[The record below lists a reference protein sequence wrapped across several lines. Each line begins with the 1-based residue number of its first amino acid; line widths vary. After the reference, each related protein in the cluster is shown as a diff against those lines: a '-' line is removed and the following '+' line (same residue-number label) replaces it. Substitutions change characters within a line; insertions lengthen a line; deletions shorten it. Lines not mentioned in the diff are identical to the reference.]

1 MMAAARAWLTAVVS
15 VTLLLS
21 VVQTLIPKGS
31 LREIASF
38 VGGLL
43 LLAVLLRPLG
53 NVDLSAVSLDL
64 SAYRQTVE
72 RRQAELEQEGQK
84 ELLGLIEAELESYIS
99 DKAAEVGAECTIRV
113 ETRAEEDGYPV
124 PWAVTIEGTFTA
136 EERRALTRCIEADLA
151 IPPERQTYRST
162 EETT

>member
-1 MMAAARAWLTAVVS
+1 MLDWVKQWLMGITAAALLVAAAESLMPRGTVRRLGRLT
-15 VTLLLS
+15 
-21 VVQTLIPKGS
+21 
-31 LREIASF
+31 
-38 VGGLL
+38 GGLVL
-43 LLAVLLRPLG
+43 LLAVLAP
-53 NVDLSAVSLDL
+53 VQQLDERAL
-64 SAYRQTVE
+64 ARALAEYHLPVE
-72 RRQAELEQEGQK
+72 EVEAMAQANAGV
-84 ELLGLIEAELESYIS
+84 LESLIAEKTGAYIS